1 MFLWFIMI
9 GCFGE
14 GQDGCPTGLVP
25 VPFETPKFCVH
36 PYEAKIT
43 ESNTAVSEKGSQP
56 SIHVSLDKATA
67 TCANTKVEGQ
77 TLRLIN
83 YTEWVQAG
91 GTGTFPFGD
100 VYNGECVLD
109 TPKTHGR
116 WPDVELAG
124 SMNGCVSPY
133 GVYDQIGNAWEW
145 VQLEHTANRKNW
157 VSYVESK
164 GHTVDVSQT
173 GIQIDEGALAQMTFQ
188 TVCVTVKNLA
198 IEQQRLVVN
207 LSQPIGENCLSAG
220 KGYLW
225 FHQGNLNKLPEK
237 GALLPVELWGDR
249 IVWDKERD
257 AENVGAKVGGSFYS
271 GGESTLRSFW
281 IGHIPSFDGSIGF
294 RCVSEPL

>member
-1 MFLWFIMI
+1 MFLWFSMA
-9 GCFGE
+9 GCVGS
-14 GQDGCPTGLVP
+14 GDGCPTGLVP
-25 VPFETPKFCVH
+25 VPSDSPKFCVH
-36 PYEAKIT
+36 AYEAT
-43 ESNTAVSEKGSQP
+43 LTDEHSAVSQRGLKP
-56 SIHVSLDKATA
+56 SLHVSLEEAIKV
-67 TCANTKVEGQ
+67 CSNTIVEGQ

-83 YTEWVQAG
+83 YEEWVQAG
-91 GTGTFPFGD
+91 GEQVFPFGD

-116 WPDVELAG
+116 WADAESTG

-145 VQLEHTANRKNW
+145 VHLEHTANRKDW
-157 VSYVESK
+157 MSYVERQ

-188 TVCVTVKNLA
+188 TVCVPNN
-198 IEQQRLVVN
+198 RLVLEQGLLSVN
-207 LSQPIGENCLSAG
+207 LKRALTDNCLSAG

-225 FHQGNLNKLPEK
+225 FNQGNLNELPQK
-237 GALLPVELWGDR
+237 GALLPVELWGGR
-249 IVWDKERD
+249 IVWDKKRD
-257 AENVGAKVGGSFYS
+257 GEPVGAKVGGSFYS

-294 RCVSEPL
+294 RCVSNPI